1 MYGTNYNR
9 GREWLVRILYNSG
22 RFFVGVN
29 ESGKSRLAV
38 ARSPA
43 LSWFLGPSP
52 ICEGLRRVN
61 CRTLSGESER
71 FAICCLS
78 CARRASPPTGGCE
91 LDLACEIKL
100 QTFNTKFRVWWT
112 KVCLYELHFL
122 AYLQKTKIV

>member
-29 ESGKSRLAV
+29 ESGRSRLAV

-43 LSWFLGPSP
+43 LSSFLGPSP
-52 ICEGLRRVN
+52 ICEGPQRVN

-91 LDLACEIKL
+91 LGLACQIKL
-100 QTFNTKFRVWWT
+100 QRTVNTKFWFWLICRVKKFT
-112 KVCLYELHFL
+112 SIS
-122 AYLQKTKIV
+122 KISY